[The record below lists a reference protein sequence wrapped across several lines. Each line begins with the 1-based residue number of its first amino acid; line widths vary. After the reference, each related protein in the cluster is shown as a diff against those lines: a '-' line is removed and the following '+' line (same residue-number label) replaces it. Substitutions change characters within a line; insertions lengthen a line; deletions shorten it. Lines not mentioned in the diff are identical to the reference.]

1 MKMRYIKTIPKRL
14 WILANMTA
22 FTLYMFGYS
31 AYAAFWDS
39 SEAIESDDWNI
50 WKELV

>member
-22 FTLYMFGYS
+22 FLLYAVVS
-31 AYAAFWDS
+31 DS
-39 SEAIESDDWNI
+39 SEAIETDDWNV
-50 WKELV
+50 WQELK